1 MAWKLFN
8 RKKTVSRGGSP
19 QQVAPETGCGMSLPI
34 QDTRAAIEEL
44 SQVVKNDPEAVEIY
58 LALGSLYRSQGEIER
73 AIQIRN
79 SLIVRPGL
87 DREFKARAWFELGR
101 DFRRAG
107 FLDRARKAFDQARSL
122 GQAPHFILDEMARLA
137 AELGDYEKAAESYG
151 QLGLPLPQAHYLVRL
166 AIERFSEGNTS
177 QANRSLRHAIRAYPG
192 SVEAWLEQIVYAYRS
207 GNAGKVA
214 SLLEE
219 ALQKVQPELRFVLF
233 EGLLHVAGKGEKARQ
248 TSFGE
253 ETEWSHACKDE
264 PLTRAIV
271 PVIERQDPDVL
282 LLYYGAMF
290 LLRIDDVDEGTAWL
304 EKALVMQ
311 PDFWLARLEL
321 FELSRFDQTLTPF
334 YKEQLTFFIDRARH
348 VRRFYCRSCGL
359 KRDQLF
365 FNCPRCRSWHSI
377 AFRTDVSE

>member
-8 RKKTVSRGGSP
+8 RKKAATFDENLRAAREAGGG
-19 QQVAPETGCGMSLPI
+19 VSLPV

-107 FLDRARKAFDQARSL
+107 FLDRAEKAFGEARSL
-122 GQAPHFILDEMARLA
+122 GQPPAAILEEMARLA
-137 AELGDYEKAAESYG
+137 AERGDYEKAAESYG

-166 AIERFSEGNTS
+166 ANDCFVDGNTS
-177 QANRSLRHAIRAYPG
+177 QANRALRHAIRAYPG
-192 SVEAWLEQIVYAYRS
+192 AVEAWLEQLVQAYKAGS
-207 GNAGKVA
+207 VGKVA
-214 SLLEE
+214 DILGQ
-219 ALQKVQPELRFVLF
+219 ALASVQPELRFVLF
-233 EGLLHVAGKGEKARQ
+233 EGLLNALNKAEQAKQ

-253 ETEWSHACKDE
+253 ENEWSRACKDE
-264 PLTRAIV
+264 KLVAAII

-282 LLYYGAMF
+282 LLFYGAIF
-290 LLRIDDVDEGTAWL
+290 FLRIGDEENAKAWL
-304 EKALVMQ
+304 EKALVML

-321 FELSRFDQTLTPF
+321 FELSKGDQTLTPF
-334 YKEQLTFFIDRARH
+334 YKEQLSFFIGRARR
-348 VRRFYCRSCGL
+348 VRRFFCRRCGL

-377 AFRTDVSE
+377 AFRTDISS

>member
-1 MAWKLFN
+1 MVWQLFN
-8 RKKTVSRGGSP
+8 RKKASTFDENVRAARDAGGG
-19 QQVAPETGCGMSLPI
+19 VSLPV

-107 FLDRARKAFDQARSL
+107 FLDRADKAFLEARSL
-122 GQAPHFILDEMARLA
+122 GQDPAAIHQEMARLA
-137 AELGDYEKAAESYG
+137 AERGDFEKAADSYG
-151 QLGLPLPQAHYLVRL
+151 QLNLPLPQAHYLVRL
-166 AIERFSEGNTS
+166 ALDRFSEDNNS
-177 QANRSLRHAIRAYPG
+177 QAHRALRHAIRAYPG
-192 SVEAWLEQIVYAYRS
+192 AVEAWLEQIVQAYKT

-214 SLLEE
+214 DILGQ
-219 ALQKVQPELRFVLF
+219 ALGHVAPDLRFVLF
-233 EGLLHVAGKGEKARQ
+233 EGLFIAVNRAEKAKQ

-253 ETEWSHACKDE
+253 ENEWSRVCNDE
-264 PLTRAIV
+264 KLINAIL
-271 PVIERQDPDVL
+271 PIIERQDPDVL

-290 LLRIDDVDEGTAWL
+290 LLRIEDLENAQAWL
-304 EKALVMQ
+304 EKSLMLQ
-311 PDFWLARLEL
+311 PDFWMARLEL
-321 FELSRFDQTLTPF
+321 FELSRTDQTLTPF
-334 YKEQLTFFIDRARH
+334 YKEQLTFFIDRARK
-348 VRRFYCRSCGL
+348 VRRFFCRRCGL

-377 AFRTDVSE
+377 AFRTDISE